1 MAVTTKSNSDKVV
14 EVIKLALKF
23 IYYFHIYF
31 FFLARLKV
39 LEEKKKK
46 VISDGSGN
54 DFTLNM

>member
-46 VISDGSGN
+46 SNIRWEWK
-54 DFTLNM
+54 